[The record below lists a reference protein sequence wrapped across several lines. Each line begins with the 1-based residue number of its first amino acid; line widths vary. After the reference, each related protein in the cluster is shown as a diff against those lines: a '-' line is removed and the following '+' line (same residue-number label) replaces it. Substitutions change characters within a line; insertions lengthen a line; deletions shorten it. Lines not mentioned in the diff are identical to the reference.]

1 MKQLEPVTL
10 NTGVKITFDKKG
22 NIKTLHSPYY
32 AQKKDNPYRGTILRY
47 LANQIKKIIK

>member
-32 AQKKDNPYRGTILRY
+32 AQKKDNPYRGGILRY
-47 LANQIKKIIK
+47 AAYLLKKVI